1 MVLSFAEG
9 ETLVTGRLARRRRG
23 ACISATCTPC
33 WCMAFGPFAWRP
45 HADAYRRRGQA
56 ARGCRCGP
64 AHGWTTCIGSAS
76 TGMANRCSNP
86 STLNDM
92 NTLSNACARK
102 VCCTP
107 VSARVPTFA
116 PPRPPT
122 RATASWCTPHVP
134 PPAAR
139 PSRRGP
145 CPSVSRRPAFHPYRH
160 AETGSG
166 RKATY
171 SA

>member
-1 MVLSFAEG
+1 MVLNFIRG
-9 ETLVTGRLARRRRG
+9 GPVTGRFAPTPSGRMHIGNVYAMLGAWLSARSRG
-23 ACISATCTPC
+23 DRMLMRIEDVDKPRVAAGADQLMMDDLHWLGLDWDGEPMFQSSA
-33 WCMAFGPFAWRP
+33 
-45 HADAYRRRGQA
+45 
-56 ARGCRCGP
+56 
-64 AHGWTTCIGSAS
+64 
-76 TGMANRCSNP
+76 
-86 STLNDM
+86 LNDT

-122 RATASWCTPHVP
+122 RATASWCTPGTCR

-145 CPSVSRRPAFHPYRH
+145 CPFGSRRPAFHPYRH
-160 AETGSG
+160 AGIGSG